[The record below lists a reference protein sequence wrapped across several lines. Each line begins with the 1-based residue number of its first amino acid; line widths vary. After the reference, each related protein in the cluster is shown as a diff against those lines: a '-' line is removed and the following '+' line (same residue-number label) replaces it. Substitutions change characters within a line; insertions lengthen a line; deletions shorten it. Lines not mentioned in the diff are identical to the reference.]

1 VNIASLLDE
10 IDALHVSGNPA
21 TEVSSIEHDSRRAGP
36 GTLFCCLPGEHVD
49 GHDFAAEAVRRGAT
63 GVVCERAVA
72 IPAGAEVVQI
82 RVPPGRARPSMALL
96 ASAFFR
102 HPSRQLVT
110 AGVTGTNG
118 KTTVSHLLGAVLN
131 RSGIPTVVIGTL
143 TGQRTTPEA
152 TELQA
157 LLAAE
162 RDRGVEDRRT
172 HAVSMEVSSH
182 ALVQH
187 RVDGITFDLAVFT
200 NLSHEH
206 LDFHKTMEAY
216 FEAKATLF
224 TPEHASQG
232 IVFADDPAG
241 ERLLELG
248 RIPLRAVR
256 RFDAVGV
263 DLELGRS
270 RFIWRGRPVE
280 IALSGRFNVD
290 NALLAAE
297 AASDLGVDPD
307 DVVIGLTEAPPVPG
321 RMELVSAGAGD
332 RAPTVLVDFAHTPA
346 GLEPVLGAIAELKRP
361 GARTVVVFGCGGN
374 KDQAKRPLMGR
385 LAVGMADL
393 VVVTSD
399 NPRDEDPLVIIEQ
412 IKTGIDTATHRRAE
426 VLIEPDRAQAIAL
439 GLSRAEPGDV
449 VLIAGRGHETHQ
461 ESSGRHVPFDDREVA
476 REVLG
481 CSR

>member
-1 VNIASLLDE
+1 MNIRSLLDE
-10 IDALHVSGNPA
+10 IDVLHVSGDA
-21 TEVSSIEHDSRRAGP
+21 DREVTGVEHDSRRVVA
-36 GTLFCCLPGEHVD
+36 GTLFCCLPGGRVD
-49 GHDFAAEAVRRGAT
+49 GHDFAAEAVRRGA
-63 GVVCERAVA
+63 
-72 IPAGAEVVQI
+72 AGIVIEHPVSIGPDDDVVQV

-96 ASAFFR
+96 ASAFFG

-131 RSGIPTVVIGTL
+131 RAEIPTLVIGTL
-143 TGQRTTPEA
+143 SGARTTPEA
-152 TELQA
+152 TELQG

-162 RDRGVEDRRT
+162 RDRGLEDHRT

-187 RVDGITFDLAVFT
+187 RVDGITFDLALFT

-241 ERLLELG
+241 ARLLELA
-248 RIPLRAVR
+248 RIPLRPVH

-263 DLELGRS
+263 DLGLGWS

-297 AASDLGVDPD
+297 AAAELGVDPD
-307 DVVIGLTEAPPVPG
+307 EVVIGLSEAPPVPG
-321 RMELVSAGAGD
+321 RMERVPAEGGTG
-332 RAPTVLVDFAHTPA
+332 PTVLVDYAHTPA
-346 GLEPVLGAIAELKRP
+346 GLESVLTAIAELKRP
-361 GARTVVVFGCGGN
+361 GARTLVVFGCGGN

-385 LAVGMADL
+385 LAVGMSDL

-399 NPRDEDPLVIIEQ
+399 NPRDEDPMVIIEQ
-412 IKTGIDTATHRRAE
+412 IRTGIDTAAHKRAE
-426 VLIEPDRAQAIAL
+426 VLVEADRRRAIAL
-439 GLSRAEPGDV
+439 AVSRAEPDDV

-461 ESSGRHVPFDDREVA
+461 ELRGGSVPFDDREVA
-476 REVLG
+476 REVLA
-481 CSR
+481 CSP